1 MKIYTEVELT
11 VSMAQTLV
19 SAAIDAS
26 IKSDMEGFHYTAMST
41 VRDARALLPAL
52 GKWQESYTQ
61 NLDTLDAIYKRNA
74 DEEGA

>member
-1 MKIYTEVELT
+1 
-11 VSMAQTLV
+11 
-19 SAAIDAS
+19 
-26 IKSDMEGFHYTAMST
+26 MST